1 MTELIRDVMSIEYK
15 NYRYLG
21 NGLIVYKRRR
31 KDTRV
36 EFNDVYNK
44 LLEYGVDIS
53 PSKVKDILNRIH
65 DYKKKK
71 K

>member
-71 K
+71 

>member
-65 DYKKKK
+65 DYKKK
-71 K
+71 